1 MRRVGVMMGLSESDR
16 AGRQEIDALRQ
27 GLQEVGWI
35 DGRNIRIDLHWDITV
50 PARAQAAEQYIA
62 AAQPDVIVTNG
73 NQITTTVFQW
83 TKSIPMVF
91 TNGVDPV
98 AVGLVSSY
106 PRPGGNVTGFT
117 NFEPSM
123 GGKWMEVLKDIEPRI
138 RRVAILFNPE
148 AIAETGKLYLPS
160 FMAAG
165 RALGIEPIEAP
176 VRDTDEIKQAVDPV
190 AREPNGGLAA
200 MTENFTA
207 LNRDLI
213 VRLALNHRLPLIA
226 GFRSFT
232 DAGGLVSYGTDV
244 IDIFHRAASYVDL
257 ILKGAKPGE
266 LPVQA
271 PTKFEMVVNLKTAKV
286 IGLSIGRDFLLRA
299 DDVVE

>member
-1 MRRVGVMMGLSESDR
+1 MRRVGVMMGLAESDR
-16 AGRQEIDALRQ
+16 AGRQEVDALRQ
-27 GLQEVGWI
+27 GLQELGWT
-35 DGRNIRIDLHWDITV
+35 DGRNIRIDLHWDVTV
-50 PARAQAAEQYIA
+50 PARAQAAEKYIA
-62 AAQPDVIVTNG
+62 AEQPDVIVTNG
-73 NQITTTVFQW
+73 NQVTTAIFQL
-83 TKSIPMVF
+83 TKSIPVVF

-98 AVGLVSSY
+98 AVGLVSSFA
-106 PRPGGNVTGFT
+106 RPGGNVTGFT

-123 GGKWMEVLKDIEPRI
+123 GGKWIEVLKDIESRI

-148 AIAETGKLYLPS
+148 TVAETGKLYLPS
-160 FMAAG
+160 FNAAG
-165 RALGIEPIEAP
+165 RALGIEPVEAP
-176 VRDTDEIKQAVDPV
+176 VHDADEIKQAVDAV

-213 VRLALNHRLPLIA
+213 VQLALNHRLPLIA

-244 IDIFHRAASYVDL
+244 TDIFRRAASYVDR
-257 ILKGAKPGE
+257 ILKGTKPAD

-271 PTKFEMVVNLKTAKV
+271 PTKFEMVVNLKTAKT
-286 IGLSIGRDFLLRA
+286 IGLTISRDFLLRA
-299 DDVVE
+299 DDIVE